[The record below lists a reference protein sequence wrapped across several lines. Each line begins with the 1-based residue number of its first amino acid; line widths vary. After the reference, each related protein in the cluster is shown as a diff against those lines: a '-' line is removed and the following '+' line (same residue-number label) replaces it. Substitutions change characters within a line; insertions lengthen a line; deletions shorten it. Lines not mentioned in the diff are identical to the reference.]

1 MKRWMTS
8 LAPNRRT
15 KFVSFTSRLLG
26 ESLTWKG
33 GSRLSLARTYWASV
47 SRFLGSWWEGTSP
60 HKSILA
66 PSRSLV
72 PLYTGWLRKKWKFQ
86 RPKSQVA
93 ESWTQTPVYFWVFQF
108 SITHRNPKG
117 T

>member
-33 GSRLSLARTYWASV
+33 GSRLALARTYWALASG
-47 SRFLGSWWEGTSP
+47 FLGQWVGGYFCSTEVHPGTKLS
-60 HKSILA
+60 
-66 PSRSLV
+66 
-72 PLYTGWLRKKWKFQ
+72 
-86 RPKSQVA
+86 
-93 ESWTQTPVYFWVFQF
+93 TPVHWM
-108 SITHRNPKG
+108 IKKEMEIPL
-117 T
+117 